1 MHRREFLKN
10 GSLAAVGGFAA
21 IESIPTVKT
30 PVSAPFVNPVANPAP
45 QTPMVKKSLK
55 WGMVKEDLSILDK
68 FKLLKDLGFD
78 GVELD
83 TPNDLD
89 MKEVLDAR
97 DKTGLELPGTVNS
110 AHWKSPLS
118 DPDPKTREV
127 CVKAME
133 KSLRDTKQ
141 YGGTTVLLVPGVVKA
156 DISYEDAYKRS
167 REEIKKLLPMAE
179 KTGVKIAFEN
189 VWNGF
194 LISPLEAARFVD
206 DFKHPLVGWYF
217 DVGNILRYGWPTH
230 WIETLGKRILKLDVK
245 EFSLKKQQDEG
256 LWKGFDV
263 EFLEGDCNW
272 PEVNKALVKIGYSGW
287 ASAEVNGGDRNRLL
301 TIREKM
307 DAIFKA

>member
-1 MHRREFLKN
+1 M
-10 GSLAAVGGFAA
+10 GGFAA
-21 IESIPTVKT
+21 IESTPTILK
-30 PVSAPFVNPVANPAP
+30 PFVNQPAKIVAA
-45 QTPMVKKSLK
+45 QPMVKKSLK
-55 WGMVKEDLSILDK
+55 WGMVKEDLSVLDK

-83 TPNDLD
+83 TPNDLN

-110 AHWKSPLS
+110 FHWKSPLS
-118 DPDPKTREV
+118 DPDPKVRAA
-127 CVKAME
+127 CVEAMK
-133 KSLRDTKQ
+133 KSLQDTKQ

-156 DISYEDAYKRS
+156 DVSYEDAYKRC
-167 REEIKKLLPMAE
+167 REEIKKLLPVAE

-189 VWNGF
+189 VWNSF

-206 DFKHPLVGWYF
+206 EFKHPMVGWYF
-217 DVGNILRYGWPTH
+217 DVGNILRYGWPVH
-230 WIETLGKRILKLDVK
+230 WIEALGKRILKLDIK

-263 EFLEGDCNW
+263 ELLEGDCNW
-272 PEVNKALVKIGYSGW
+272 PAVNQALQKIGYSGW
-287 ASAEVNGGDRNRLL
+287 ASAEVGGGDRTRLL